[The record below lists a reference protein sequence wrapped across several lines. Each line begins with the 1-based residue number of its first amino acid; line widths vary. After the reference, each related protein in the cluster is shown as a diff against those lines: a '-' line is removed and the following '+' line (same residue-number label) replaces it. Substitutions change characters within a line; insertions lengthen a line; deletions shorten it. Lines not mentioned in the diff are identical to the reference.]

1 MEIFESYEQEFTTLR
16 QSILQKISK
25 DIPNA
30 PAGSLLCHFLVDKT
44 NNRTIDKR
52 KLLFSQLERELEE
65 ADEIVRIH

>member
-25 DIPNA
+25 DIPSS
-30 PAGSLLCHFLVDKT
+30 PAGSFFFQSLIKESSLC
-44 NNRTIDKR
+44 IDKR

-65 ADEIVRIH
+65 ADEIVSH